1 MSCVNPEYKKILRQI
16 YANKDPIRNAISFFS
31 NTPVLTF
38 KKYAPFLIKEPF
50 FKAAFC
56 GTSTPKDICNLGKC
70 GNMPLFPDISH
81 ALYWNLL
88 VFLKCKNEIQSF
100 LNLQNQYSLA
110 LLLGDYSRCFQ
121 LLDEIHEKYGYSMW
135 ELECRIFLLCEA
147 DSYEAED
154 QYTKSIFSA
163 LEKGSVERYRITC
176 FSRQCK
182 QNVSSV
188 SFLSMLDSDYQR
200 FQADGLSEEFCKYVR
215 HTLTKSA
222 FSTTRETTQWSRNTV
237 CLTLFCDDKDALI
250 DRFLGFKALS
260 SVVFNQQNLEL
271 QNEFF
276 PIVAALSKEIK
287 DPMFD
292 NLTHLWQQG
301 FTPFHILG
309 CDEICQA
316 VDAYTIGHYEECIC
330 LTGQLLQKNAMFFPL
345 VDIYAKCCAFM
356 NGYQIAV
363 DVKCPLDQILQKLG
377 HLYTQTG
384 DVQETQ
390 RDLVRLAYTHLDE
403 PWSRELLLLVEKY
416 ADNLCS
422 LEIPVSA
429 PIHSGISLPSTL
441 FSFDNQFID
450 AFFIEATEVFRS
462 SISVQFAVA
471 IRKQELN
478 TISKLPIDYIR
489 KKKYMAVLLM
499 EQAPEQSVKI
509 INILLNSP
517 ACTPISLELIAMQ
530 IDGCLRCG
538 KLLEAMTY
546 FVNTYLTN
554 SNFVYFG
561 HADRIFDALKSGDVN
576 VQSSILAPISCS
588 IYLNHFADS
597 ANKNDIVLY
606 ACYEEYLESHG
617 IHIPSELLVSI
628 QPDVLSLCDIYFFSQ
643 VCVPRVMDRSMA
655 FKTSEDVLRERIIIC
670 THLTTLDP
678 NYQKQYTEEVHRL
691 TNTLMIQM
699 RKREVETSKI
709 YTDISGIKLLLTKNL
724 SESYERYISSKKM
737 EKMDLEEKVQR
748 LMQSLSK
755 SENSYSVLLLQPDS
769 MLQDILK
776 QIRDIFVADSK
787 YGLDGYLSV
796 RIRHGTLESQL
807 RSCFERLSL
816 VTTKGADGNYQ
827 RNEFWLQEAHVPVEQ
842 EDSICQILSRF
853 SSRIDEMILHIKRDL
868 IQIKTEEKNPQGLF
882 DFTVDSHLI
891 SWIESRIDESA
902 PFEVFETT
910 VLDTLLD
917 ITENS
922 LQEIRYLL
930 TTKTNKDFLSILD
943 DLQMDLHSYEHYLN
957 LRDLRNKIATAR
969 TEVSKELGTIAEWF
983 RLTRP
988 DSFQDYCL
996 SLAVGI
1002 SCKIMESFSSNI
1014 SYVQNVDPKIQLK
1027 GSTLPSVVDIFNTLL
1042 DNVIKH
1048 SEGQIPRTA
1057 NITIRQ
1063 TGQAVD
1069 IEIQNPAEL
1078 NGTSIERIEQILSH
1092 LSEWEKAGG
1101 VSREGGSGL
1110 LKVKKILSVDLRC
1123 NSKITYAYQDHSF
1136 TLNIH
1141 AELGDVLL

>member
-1 MSCVNPEYKKILRQI
+1 MSYVNPAYKKFLHQI
-16 YANKDPIRNAISFFS
+16 YANKNLIGNTIQLFS
-31 NTPVLTF
+31 KTPVLTL

-50 FKAAFC
+50 FKTSFC
-56 GTSTPKDICNLGKC
+56 GTSVPKDICKLGSC
-70 GNMPLFPDISH
+70 GNMPYYQDVSH

-88 VFLKCKNEIQSF
+88 VFLKCKDAIQSF

-110 LLLGDYSRCFQ
+110 LLLGNYSRCFQ
-121 LLDEIHEKYGYSMW
+121 VLDEIHEQYGYSMW
-135 ELECRIFLLCEA
+135 ELECRIFLLYETDSNEA
-147 DSYEAED
+147 GD
-154 QYTKSIFSA
+154 QYTKRVWND
-163 LEKGSVERYRITC
+163 LKEGSVERYRITC

-182 QNVSSV
+182 QNVSSA
-188 SFLSMLDSDYQR
+188 SFLSMLDSDCQR
-200 FQADGLSEEFCKYVR
+200 FQADGLPEEFCKYVR

-222 FSTTRETTQWSRNTV
+222 FFTTKETTQWNRNTV
-237 CLTLFCDDKDALI
+237 CLTLYWDDKDALI

-260 SVVFNQQNLEL
+260 SVVFNQHNLGL
-271 QNEFF
+271 QDEFF
-276 PIVAALSKEIK
+276 SIVSALSKEIK

-301 FTPFHILG
+301 FPPFHALG
-309 CDEICQA
+309 CDEICQV

-330 LTGQLLQKNAMFFPL
+330 LTSQLLQKNAIFFPL

-363 DVKCPLDQILQKLG
+363 DAKCLLDQILQKLT

-384 DVQETQ
+384 DVRETQ

-422 LEIPVSA
+422 LEVPVSS
-429 PIHSGISLPSTL
+429 PIHSGISLPSIL
-441 FSFDNQFID
+441 FSFDSQFID
-450 AFFIEATEVFRS
+450 AFSIETTEVFRS
-462 SISVQFAVA
+462 SISVQFAIA

-478 TISKLPIDYIR
+478 AISELPIDDIR
-489 KKKYMAVLLM
+489 KKKYMAILLM
-499 EQAPEQSVKI
+499 GQAPKQSVEI

-517 ACTPISLELIAMQ
+517 DCTPISLELVAMQ
-530 IDGCLRCG
+530 IDGYLRCG
-538 KLLEAMTY
+538 KLLEAMTS
-546 FVNTYLTN
+546 FVKTYLDN

-561 HADRIFDALKSGDVN
+561 HADRIFDTLKSGDVN
-576 VQSSILAPISCS
+576 VQSSILAPVSCS

-606 ACYEEYLESHG
+606 ACYEEYLESQG
-617 IHIPSELLVSI
+617 IDIPSELLVSM
-628 QPDVLSLCDIYFFSQ
+628 QPDALSLCDIYFFSQ

-670 THLTTLDP
+670 THLTIIDSD
-678 NYQKQYTEEVHRL
+678 YQEQYTDEVHRL

-709 YTDISGIKLLLTKNL
+709 YTDISGIKLLLTKDL

-737 EKMDLEEKVQR
+737 DLAEHVQR
-748 LMQSLSK
+748 LMQVLSK
-755 SENSYSVLLLQPDS
+755 PEKTYSVLVIPPDS

-816 VTTKGADGNYQ
+816 VTTRGADGDYQ
-827 RNEFWLQEAHVPVEQ
+827 RNEFWLQKAHVPIEQ
-842 EDSICQILSRF
+842 EDSICQIFSRF
-853 SSRIDEMILHIKRDL
+853 SSQIDEMILHIKRDL

-882 DFTVDSHLI
+882 NFTVDSHLL
-891 SWIESRIDESA
+891 SWIQSCIDENT
-902 PFEVFETT
+902 PFEVFETK
-910 VLDTLLD
+910 VLDSLLD

-922 LQEIRYLL
+922 LQEIRCLL
-930 TTKTNKDFLSILD
+930 TTKINKDFLSILD
-943 DLQMDLHSYEHYLN
+943 DFQTDLHSYEHCLN
-957 LRDLRNKIATAR
+957 SRDLRNKIATAR
-969 TEVSKELGTIAEWF
+969 TEISKELATIAEWF

-1014 SYVQNVDPKIQLK
+1014 KYLQNVDPKIQLK

-1057 NITIRQ
+1057 SITIRQ

-1078 NGTSIERIEQILSH
+1078 NDTSIERISQILSH
-1092 LSEWEKAGG
+1092 LSEWEEKGG

-1123 NSKITYAYQDHSF
+1123 NSKITYAYQDQLF